1 MEGKICGL
9 VATDVPLKN
18 RCAISAELKIPRQR
32 DSWGPCFFGVWQPPD
47 MMFGEWSNGGSMAEA
62 GPQAEPQ
69 RSVHLEQR
77 AVSPFSEN
85 VE

>member
-9 VATDVPLKN
+9 VATDVPLKIGARSHQN
-18 RCAISAELKIPRQR
+18 LKIPLSGNSRR
-32 DSWGPCFFGVWQPPD
+32 ACFSGVWQPRN
-47 MMFGEWSNGGSMAEA
+47 MMFGEWSGGGSMAEA
-62 GPQAEPQ
+62 EPQAEPQ